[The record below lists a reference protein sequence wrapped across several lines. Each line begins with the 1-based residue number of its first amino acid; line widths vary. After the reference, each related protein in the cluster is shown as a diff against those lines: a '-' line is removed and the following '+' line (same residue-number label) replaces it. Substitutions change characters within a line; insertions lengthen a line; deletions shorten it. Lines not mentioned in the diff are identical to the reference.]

1 MNRYFFY
8 PLLSLMAFALPL
20 QAQDNEGFNHREEA
34 RIALENDLD
43 DFHRENFSNFTFK
56 TKTSSLQQEAL
67 ETITRTVVLSEA
79 GTLATQLGEDMNR
92 IDTLIVRGPINDE
105 DLSTMWSASFYG
117 VLQHLDIGQAT
128 LESGVIPRFAFCR
141 PSDQVDPSTGLFYT
155 LWLKSIILPE
165 GVTEI
170 DESAFSYATKLEE
183 VTFPSTLRKVGKYAF
198 SDCTAL
204 RSDPLVFPEGFEE
217 IGKYSFYHCPA
228 LRGKVELPS
237 SIRKIDERAFWQAKI
252 SSINLPEGLETLGD
266 GVFQLCLLKEVILP
280 ESCQDLSGD
289 GHLGFNQYLEKV
301 YLPEGIDSIPDR
313 FFTSCINLREVSL
326 PSTVVHIG
334 GQAFHSCNT
343 LKELKLPENLV
354 SIGERAFTCLTNL
367 EEICFPPTMR
377 EIGPASCDGWDNIK
391 KIYCAAP
398 VPPVCTESK
407 TSSGHS
413 HSSPFGS
420 YDYNDGSGTPSSTPV
435 YIPKGTLE
443 AYKNAPGWNYFYNF
457 IETDEFPLT
466 EIDAIQTS
474 TTEGDGRMY
483 DLMGRRINKPAPGQI
498 YIQNGKKFVC
508 PTNK

>member
-1 MNRYFFY
+1 M
-8 PLLSLMAFALPL
+8 
-20 QAQDNEGFNHREEA
+20 
-34 RIALENDLD
+34 ALENDLD
-43 DFHRENFSNFTFK
+43 GFHRESFSNFTFK
-56 TKTSSLQQEAL
+56 TKTSSLQQEAQ
-67 ETITRTVVLSEA
+67 EYITRTVVLSEA
-79 GTLATQLGEDMNR
+79 GTLATQLGEEMNL
-92 IDTLIVRGPINDE
+92 IDTLIVSGPINDD
-105 DLSTMWSASFYG
+105 DLYTMWSASFYG

-128 LESGVIPRFAFCR
+128 LEGGVIPRFAFCR
-141 PSDQVDPSTGLFYT
+141 PSDQVDPSTGHSYAIR
-155 LWLKSIILPE
+155 LKSIILPE

-170 DESAFSYATKLEE
+170 DESAFSYAIKLEE
-183 VTFPSTLRKVGKYAF
+183 VTFPSTLRKVGQYAF
-198 SDCTAL
+198 SDCIAL
-204 RSDPLVFPEGFEE
+204 KTDPLVFPEGFEE

-228 LRGKVELPS
+228 LKGKVELPS

-301 YLPEGIDSIPDR
+301 YLPEGIDSIPER
-313 FFTSCINLREVSL
+313 FCIVCENLREVSL

-334 GQAFHSCNT
+334 GQAFYDCDS
-343 LKELKLPENLV
+343 LKKLKLPENLV
-354 SIGERAFTCLTNL
+354 SIGERAFNSLTNL

-377 EIGPASCDGWDNIK
+377 EIGFYSCIGWNNIK

-398 VPPVCTESK
+398 VPPVCLISDDY
-407 TSSGHS
+407 
-413 HSSPFGS
+413 SPFGS
-420 YDYNDGSGTPSSTPV
+420 YDYNGGTPKSTPV

-443 AYKNAPGWNYFYNF
+443 AYKNAPGWDYFHNF

-483 DLMGRRINKPAPGQI
+483 DLMGRRISKPAPGQI